1 MHCVCVLNKSF
12 RCRQKVVSLQP
23 VFVDNFADK
32 TVISGVMK
40 RYLYIVLGLVAVG
53 LGALG
58 VVVPGLPTTPFLLLA
73 SWLFYRSSPRL
84 QQWLLQSWLGKYIRN
99 YHRRGGMTA
108 TQKAGAVGVMT
119 AMVLLSTFVF
129 IPEGSVAR
137 IIVPIAGAVGALT
150 VIFLVPNAKND
161 DI

>member
-1 MHCVCVLNKSF
+1 
-12 RCRQKVVSLQP
+12 
-23 VFVDNFADK
+23 
-32 TVISGVMK
+32 MK
-40 RYLYIVLGLVAVG
+40 RYLYITLGLLAVG

-84 QQWLLQSWLGKYIRN
+84 QQWLLQSWLGKYIHS
-99 YHRRGGMTA
+99 YHRHGGMTA
-108 TQKAGAVGVMT
+108 TQKAGAVGIMT

-129 IPEGSVAR
+129 IPAGSVAR

-150 VIFLVPNAKND
+150 MIFLVPNARND
-161 DI
+161 E